1 MASVQFAYDNMYE
14 VDANDLQN
22 GQQYTLSIPFNTGG
36 PGVTSTTAV
45 FPQNGAITEYPIVQ
59 NPVSSVTINSCTYD
73 ATNKFVVVTFTPN
86 GMNSATKVAVI
97 NMTVTVGFDSTSSV
111 SLSMATALT
120 KMNQAI
126 NFPISATD
134 SSQPN
139 ITFSSTLD
147 AGTWTY
153 PFNLSVTV
161 TVGPPSPGTLRE
173 GTAVNIPVTATP
185 ARGSNPSVV
194 SAYLTVIVNFAAK

>member
-1 MASVQFAYDNMYE
+1 MASVQFAFNNMYE
-14 VDANDLQN
+14 VNADNLQN
-22 GQQYTLSIPFNTGG
+22 GQQYTLNIPFDTGG

-45 FPQNGAITEYPIVQ
+45 LPQNGAITEYPSVQ
-59 NPVSSVTINSCTYD
+59 NPASSVTINSCTYD
-73 ATNKFVVVTFTPN
+73 ATNRFVVVKFTPN

-111 SLSMATALT
+111 SLSMAAALP

-126 NFPISATD
+126 DFPMSATD
-134 SSQPN
+134 ASQPN
-139 ITFSSTLD
+139 ITFNPTLD
-147 AGTWTY
+147 TGTWTY

-161 TVGPPSPGTLRE
+161 IVSPPPPGPLRE
-173 GTAVNIPVTATP
+173 GTTVNIPVTATP

-194 SAYLTVIVNFAAK
+194 CAYLTVIVNFAAK